1 MENKIHFQVVTAG
14 GPVFDKMV
22 SYVGVPLVDGE
33 AGILAGHAAMLGSL
47 KEGVAK
53 AVFEDGEEY
62 IAVSGGVLSVAND
75 EVIMLV
81 RTAELAENIDVARA
95 QESEKRARDRIE
107 AKADDI
113 DMKRAELSLA
123 RALAREKAYSLIKK

>member
-14 GPVFDKMV
+14 GTVFDKMV

-47 KEGVAK
+47 KEGVVK

-62 IAVSGGVLSVAND
+62 IAISGGVLSVANN
-75 EVIMLV
+75 ELIMLA
-81 RTAELAENIDVARA
+81 RTAELAETIDLARA
-95 QESEKRARDRIE
+95 KASEKRARDRIE
-107 AKADDI
+107 AKAGDI

>member
-14 GPVFDKMV
+14 GTVFDKMV

-47 KEGVAK
+47 KEGVVK
-53 AVFEDGEEY
+53 AVFENGEEY
-62 IAVSGGVLSVAND
+62 IAISGGVLSVANN
-75 EVIMLV
+75 ELIMLA
-81 RTAELAENIDVARA
+81 RTAELAETIDLARA
-95 QESEKRARDRIE
+95 QASEKRARDRIE
-107 AKADDI
+107 AKAGDI

>member
-1 MENKIHFQVVTAG
+1 MENRIHFQVVTAG

-22 SYVGVPLVDGE
+22 SYVAVPLTDGE
-33 AGILAGHAAMLGSL
+33 AGILADHAAMLASL

-53 AVFEDGEEY
+53 ATFDGETEY
-62 IAVSGGVLSVAND
+62 IAVSGGVLSVADN

-81 RTAELAENIDVARA
+81 RTAELAEDMDLARA
-95 QESEKRARDRIE
+95 QAAEKRARERIE
-107 AKADDI
+107 AKSSDM

-123 RALAREKAYSLIKK
+123 RALAREKAYNQLHS

>member
-1 MENKIHFQVVTAG
+1 MENRIHFQVVTAG

-22 SYVGVPLVDGE
+22 NYVAVPLTDGE
-33 AGILAGHAAMLGSL
+33 AGILADHAAMLASL

-53 AVFEDGEEY
+53 ATFDGETEY
-62 IAVSGGVLSVAND
+62 IAVSGGVLSVADN

-81 RTAELAENIDVARA
+81 RTAELAEDIDLARA
-95 QESEKRARDRIE
+95 QAAEKRARERIE
-107 AKADDI
+107 AKSSDM

-123 RALAREKAYSLIKK
+123 RALAREKAYNQLHS

>member
-1 MENKIHFQVVTAG
+1 MENRIHFQVVTAG

-22 SYVGVPLVDGE
+22 NYVAVPLTDGE
-33 AGILAGHAAMLGSL
+33 AGILADHAAMLASL

-53 AVFEDGEEY
+53 TTFDGETEY
-62 IAVSGGVLSVAND
+62 IAVSGGVLSVADN

-81 RTAELAENIDVARA
+81 RTAELAEDIDLARA
-95 QESEKRARDRIE
+95 QAAEKRARERIE
-107 AKADDI
+107 AKSSDM

-123 RALAREKAYSLIKK
+123 RALAREKAYNQLHS

>member
-14 GPVFDKMV
+14 GTVFDKMV

-47 KEGVAK
+47 KEGVVK

-62 IAVSGGVLSVAND
+62 IAISGGVLSVANN
-75 EVIMLV
+75 ELIMLA
-81 RTAELAENIDVARA
+81 RTAELAETIDLARA
-95 QESEKRARDRIE
+95 QASEKRARDRIE
-107 AKADDI
+107 AKAGDI

>member
-14 GPVFDKMV
+14 GTVFDKMV
-22 SYVGVPLVDGE
+22 SYVGVPLADGE

-47 KEGVAK
+47 KEGIAK
-53 AVFEDGEEY
+53 AEYDGETEF
-62 IAVSGGVLSVAND
+62 IAVSGGVLSVADD

-81 RTAELAENIDVARA
+81 RTAELAEDIDIARA
-95 QESEKRARDRIE
+95 EASEKRARERIE
-107 AKADDI
+107 DKSHDW